1 MTPQERAR
9 RVLQLWLGEVE
20 AAEGARIS
28 HGAISAKFA
37 VKAEQCRTEREQLWQ
52 HDRDQQ
58 QVVEELLDLVTRLL
72 GKLTLLDPAHR
83 SAADWLADVGAP
95 PRAGGT

>member
-1 MTPQERAR
+1 MTPHEQAR
-9 RVLQLWLGEVE
+9 RVLQLWLSEVD

-37 VKAEQCRTEREQLWQ
+37 TRADECRAERERVWQ
-52 HDRDQQ
+52 EGADQQ
-58 QVVEELLDLVTRLL
+58 QVLEELLDLVTRLL

-83 SAADWLADVGAP
+83 SATSWLSDVGAP
-95 PRAGGT
+95 TTGGA